1 MFNRFVCEGGGAGV
15 RQRSSPAR
23 SSAASHPPTSCSSHL
38 IFPPHVPDAKSRWE
52 TSFLLGVFC
61 SELLPALPS
70 CKRSWKELSREDDSR
85 ASRLSPD
92 INKYL
97 LLGINSSFAPQSAV
111 FQPYLYTTF
120 ILHCYWEL
128 FISRKSCRDAW
139 ETFVFNTHVG
149 FDFRGEKP
157 GSLRDGKAAK
167 PKRNCRVPSSGA
179 RREQLKSWHTFLSP
193 LFHRSYLPCAFH
205 SCINQYFKFLAF
217 RTSSLEQLQQHKSRG
232 RSSSPLSLLN
242 LGNQIWYITFYLYPP
257 LFY

>member
-1 MFNRFVCEGGGAGV
+1 MWRQRAAPGAGV

-23 SSAASHPPTSCSSHL
+23 SSAASHPPACCSSHL

-70 CKRSWKELSREDDSR
+70 CKELSREDDSR

-97 LLGINSSFAPQSAV
+97 LSGINSSFAPQSAV

-157 GSLRDGKAAK
+157 GSLRNGWQSRKTKTQLPSALQWCPERAA
-167 PKRNCRVPSSGA
+167 
-179 RREQLKSWHTFLSP
+179 EELTHIFSP

-205 SCINQYFKFLAF
+205 SCINQYFKFIAF

-242 LGNQIWYITFYLYPP
+242 LGNQIRYITFYLYPP